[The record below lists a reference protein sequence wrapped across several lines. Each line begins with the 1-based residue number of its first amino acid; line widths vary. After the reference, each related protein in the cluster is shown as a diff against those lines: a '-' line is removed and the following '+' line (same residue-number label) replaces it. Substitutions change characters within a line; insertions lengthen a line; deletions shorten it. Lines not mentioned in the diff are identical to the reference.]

1 MMTTLPR
8 LYSVTKSGKCYIKPS
23 MRGLFNTTM
32 KYIFGKDFEDQGIE
46 IFCTKLSH
54 DVTLVIR
61 SEKNLNKIIKSYSD
75 IDNNITIL
83 QKQFN
88 IINKDYFK
96 EHPIGKL
103 NEEGQ
108 NLYEKYNECISKNMS
123 DCENEWDVFTQFY
136 LAKYVLKRIC

>member
-108 NLYEKYNECISKNMS
+108 NLYEKYNPIHLI
-123 DCENEWDVFTQFY
+123 Q
-136 LAKYVLKRIC
+136 I